1 MNTGVLF
8 NTDRLSAQ
16 ELCEYAAS
24 LEELGIESLW
34 LPELFT
40 RDPFA
45 TAGFLLSQT
54 KTLKIG
60 TGVANIYVRDATAT
74 ISSASSLSELSDGRF
89 VLGLGVSN
97 AGLNQ
102 ARGHQWEKPLGKLSR
117 YLDDM
122 KQVKLTCPQ
131 IETPISVAAHGP
143 KMLEIAAQ
151 KADGANTY
159 LMPNEHVRF
168 ARNIL
173 GEEPSLNTM
182 LFCLLDENPDSARAT
197 ARKAIAYYVSLDYY
211 QRAWKQFGFTDSD
224 FKEGGSD
231 RLIDSVVCWGSD
243 DQIFDRITKQFSLG
257 ASRVVVIP
265 IGSKNK
271 GHPDWD
277 LLKKLKSGS
286 NH

>member
-60 TGVANIYVRDATAT
+60 TGIANIYVRDATAT

-122 KQVKLTCPQ
+122 KQVTLTR
-131 IETPISVAAHGP
+131 TGT
-143 KMLEIAAQ
+143 MRAAQ
-151 KADGANTY
+151 PPTIEE
-159 LMPNEHVRF
+159 L
-168 ARNIL
+168 ARLDAQTKTALDSGKTFIN
-173 GEEPSLNTM
+173 SFKC
-182 LFCLLDENPDSARAT
+182 FCPLSVTVSGKRAT
-197 ARKAIAYYVSLDYY
+197 ELFVHVVFLTSRKIVL
-211 QRAWKQFGFTDSD
+211 
-224 FKEGGSD
+224 GS
-231 RLIDSVVCWGSD
+231 
-243 DQIFDRITKQFSLG
+243 
-257 ASRVVVIP
+257 
-265 IGSKNK
+265 
-271 GHPDWD
+271 
-277 LLKKLKSGS
+277 
-286 NH
+286 